1 MSAPFRVSR
10 FSLTLAVVLG
20 FLVTMAVGT
29 AFGQEP
35 DPDPTGIGAGA
46 LSYGLSEIVKWAIPL
61 LGSFL
66 FSSFNKVQS
75 AIADWNDALKGA
87 AYIAL
92 TTVLMYVGEFI
103 NQTISSNPA
112 DWTGT
117 FWEGLAAGLVGTLL
131 VKIGI
136 SQARDPASATS
147 SVRTAS

>member
-1 MSAPFRVSR
+1 MSVPTRVSR

-20 FLVTMAVGT
+20 FLDTMAIGT

-35 DPDPTGIGAGA
+35 SPNPGDTGAGA
-46 LSYGLSEIVKWAIPL
+46 LSYGLSELVKWAVPL
-61 LGSFL
+61 LGSVL

-75 AIADWNDALKGA
+75 AIADWPDALKGA

-92 TTVLMYVGEFI
+92 TTALMYLGEFI
-103 NQTISSNPA
+103 NLAVSQNPA

-117 FWEGLAAGLVGTLL
+117 FWEGIAAGLVGTLL

-136 SQARDPASATS
+136 SQARDPSSAT
-147 SVRTAS
+147 RGTAG